1 MPELRQEVAKQSLGQ
16 ILPVSV
22 LTGTIAGIPI
32 SSVVLWLTLVYLIAQ
47 IVVILPKAW
56 TAIKSFKRG

>member
-1 MPELRQEVAKQSLGQ
+1 MPELRQEVSKQALGQ

-32 SSVVLWLTLVYLIAQ
+32 SSIVLWLTLVYLIAQ

-56 TAIKSFKRG
+56 LAIKSFKRG

>member
-1 MPELRQEVAKQSLGQ
+1 MPELRQEVTKQALGQ
-16 ILPVSV
+16 VLPVSV

-32 SSVVLWLTLVYLIAQ
+32 SSIVLWLTLVYLIAQ

>member
-1 MPELRQEVAKQSLGQ
+1 MPELRQEVSKQALGQ
-16 ILPVSV
+16 VLPVSV
-22 LTGTIAGIPI
+22 LTGTIAGMPV
-32 SSVVLWLTLVYLIAQ
+32 SSIVLWLTLVYLIAQ

>member
-1 MPELRQEVAKQSLGQ
+1 MPELRQEVTKQALGQ
-16 ILPVSV
+16 VLPVSV
-22 LTGTIAGIPI
+22 LTGTIAGMPV
-32 SSVVLWLTLVYLIAQ
+32 SSIVLWLTLVYLIAQ